1 MKRNRFLNLLLNG
14 GTLAWLASIFYPVFS
29 FLNPPKRPEANVHS
43 VKAGPA
49 DKLAVNSGEIIKFG
63 RRPVLLIR
71 MDTGEVRAFSATCTH
86 LDCIVQYRQDSKQIW
101 CACHNGYYDLK
112 GRNISGPPPRPL
124 DVYPVNIVKNEIIV
138 SKPKQIG

>member
-1 MKRNRFLNLLLNG
+1 MKRNKFLNIILGG
-14 GTLAWLASIFYPVFS
+14 GTLAWLGSIFYPVFS

-101 CACHNGYYDLK
+101 CACHNGYYDLR

-124 DVYPVNIVKNEIIV
+124 DVYPVNIVNNEIIV
-138 SKPKQIG
+138 SKPKQMG

>member
-1 MKRNRFLNLLLNG
+1 MKRNRFLNIILGG
-14 GTLAWLASIFYPVFS
+14 GTLAWLGSIFYPVFS

-101 CACHNGYYDLK
+101 CACHNGYYDLR

-124 DVYPVNIVKNEIIV
+124 DVYPVNIVNNEIIV
-138 SKPKQIG
+138 SKPKQMG

>member
-1 MKRNRFLNLLLNG
+1 MKRNRFLNILLNG
-14 GTLAWLASIFYPVFS
+14 GILAWLASVFYPVFS

-49 DKLAVNSGEIIKFG
+49 DKLAPNSGEIIKFG

-71 MDTGEVRAFSATCTH
+71 TESGEVRAFSATCTH

-112 GRNISGPPPRPL
+112 GRNIAGPPPRPL
-124 DVYPVNIVKNEIIV
+124 DVYSVNIVKNEIIV
-138 SKPKQIG
+138 SKPKQMG

>member
-1 MKRNRFLNLLLNG
+1 MKRIRFLNILLNG

-43 VKAGPA
+43 VKAGPV

-71 MDTGEVRAFSATCTH
+71 METGEVRAFSATCTH

-124 DVYPVNIVKNEIIV
+124 DIYPVNIVKNEIIV
-138 SKPKQIG
+138 SKPKQMG